1 MAKRF
6 SIVSIGEEHEVFLC
20 GYKDFKDL
28 SESNTIVEI
37 LSDISSFIKVRV
49 EINHCLLLD
58 FPEPIEDISKE
69 ELEILLET
77 FDDLV
82 DRGHIYSEE
91 IAETEIN
98 GLMEDEIVEEKIE

>member
-6 SIVSIGEEHEVFLC
+6 SIVSIGEENEVFLC
-20 GYKDFKDL
+20 GYKGFKDL
-28 SESNTIVEI
+28 SESNTIVKI
-37 LSDISSFIKVRV
+37 LSEISSFVKVRV

-58 FPEPIEDISKE
+58 FPEPIEDINNE
-69 ELEILLET
+69 ELEILLES

-91 IAETEIN
+91 IAETEVY
-98 GLMEDEIVEEKIE
+98 GLMEDEIVEEKAE